1 MPSRVTAPLPPPV
14 PVASV
19 VPDNVNAAECVT
31 GTVVVEQHA
40 KDIEAVHSLFRHG
53 PSIVLFGRP
62 YARVL
67 SHIANGTWSSVYFIL
82 QEETKRFAALK
93 VIPLG
98 AANTESYYAE
108 VEILRRFRHRHIVQL
123 HGHFV
128 HHFNDVKCLCIEL
141 EHCEKGTLKDYIHR
155 KQWRLGQLSTDKI
168 TTFISQLISAL
179 RYIHAQGLLHGD
191 VRPATI
197 LVTQENELKLAS
209 FGSPLWIERQG
220 RVSRTITGGD
230 RVYAPP
236 EWADSVVPH
245 RLLQQ
250 METPL
255 PSYDMWSL
263 GCVVSEL
270 VTLKLLRQDRHCTSA
285 MASDAELLRSTLGEV
300 ATSHAG
306 LFAPLCSGLLSL
318 DPNERLTA
326 GEARHMLHGLTPQG
340 RPTEG
345 GTSPSRARRWLS
357 SLRAITH
364 LEAHAEANRA

>member
-141 EHCEKGTLKDYIHR
+141 EYCEKGTLLDYIR
-155 KQWRLGQLSTDKI
+155 AKQWRRGQLSTEKVI
-168 TTFISQLISAL
+168 TFVSQLVSAL

-191 VRPATI
+191 VRPQTI
-197 LVTQENELKLAS
+197 LVTQENQLKLSS
-209 FGSPLWIERQG
+209 FGSTLWMERQG
-220 RVSRTITGGD
+220 RVPRTITGGD

-245 RLLQQ
+245 RRLQQ
-250 METPL
+250 WETPL
-255 PSYDMWSL
+255 SSYDMWSL

-270 VTLKLLRQDRHCTSA
+270 VTLKLLRQDRRCTA
-285 MASDAELLRSTLGEV
+285 AVASNHEMLQDILTEV
-300 ATSHAG
+300 ADAHSGIFT
-306 LFAPLCSGLLSL
+306 PLCLRLLTA
-318 DPNERLTA
+318 DATERLTA
-326 GEARHMLHGLTPQG
+326 EEACRVLRRRSAEAATTTPRGARNWLT
-340 RPTEG
+340 
-345 GTSPSRARRWLS
+345 
-357 SLRAITH
+357 SLRRSSQCMGA
-364 LEAHAEANRA
+364 APSA